1 MTWIEVGI
9 GAGALVASA
18 LIGSVL
24 LSWALRVMAPQAP
37 KTGVLRGGMWIGIL
51 ERLAI
56 TTAIVV
62 GYGEAVAV
70 VIAIKGLGRYPEM
83 RRSDREDGGAVAE
96 RFIIGTLASFL
107 WAAAVGLAALALL
120 ARFD

>member
-70 VIAIKGLGRYPEM
+70 V
-83 RRSDREDGGAVAE
+83 SEDC
-96 RFIIGTLASFL
+96 
-107 WAAAVGLAALALL
+107 
-120 ARFD
+120 